1 MDFWDCQFKD
11 GDEIGEAWSDFKLQ
25 IVRAAFETLLLP
37 KATEW
42 LKDELRQTS
51 EDNICQRCQD
61 ELERVRCGFLSYAEP
76 PIDSFPT
83 SLAGGYATLWLQER
97 ELCERSSDQLW
108 KRRERCCHGSI
119 P

>member
-1 MDFWDCQFKD
+1 MTTILEDQLFTQMLAAEAEGLVEISIDLPARERDAVHRQLMDFWDCPYKD

-25 IVRAAFETLLLP
+25 ITEAAFNTLLLP

-61 ELERVRCGFLSYAEP
+61 ELERVRYFLRA
-76 PIDSFPT
+76 
-83 SLAGGYATLWLQER
+83 
-97 ELCERSSDQLW
+97 
-108 KRRERCCHGSI
+108 
-119 P
+119 